1 VQYGPSDNATQ
12 TADTNTTTEQPSLQ
26 TSPQASPQTSPD
38 TGTTATTT
46 SQTAIERIL
55 GKFQDSDSLLP
66 NALLLGGVLLMVI
79 LMFRMLRKNH
89 KANARR
95 ANKQPS
101 PSKRIADIHTQ
112 AQSSMEPAR
121 KVMVD
126 AEEMARRLG
135 ATLDNKAARLE
146 LLIEE
151 ADLKLNAL
159 NRTLAGS
166 PPSTNPTPPPTPPTP
181 PTQPTRSI
189 DPTLLDRAR
198 IEQDQEERQTRVAGR
213 IDPVAPEPKPEQPAP
228 PPPQQVSIQDQ
239 IAELAASGIPNAQ
252 IAQQLN
258 YPIGQVELIL
268 NLRKQQG

>member
-1 VQYGPSDNATQ
+1 MQYGPSDNATQ
-12 TADTNTTTEQPSLQ
+12 NADTNTTTAQPPLQ
-26 TSPQASPQTSPD
+26 TSPQTSPD

-46 SQTAIERIL
+46 SQTAIERL
-55 GKFQDSDSLLP
+55 MGKFQGSDSLLP

-79 LMFRMLRKNH
+79 LMFRLLRKNH

-101 PSKRIADIHTQ
+101 PSKRIADIHTN

-166 PPSTNPTPPPTPPTP
+166 PPTHPVDPAQHQTP
-181 PTQPTRSI
+181 QPTRSI

-213 IDPVAPEPKPEQPAP
+213 IDPVSPEPKPEPKPEQPAP